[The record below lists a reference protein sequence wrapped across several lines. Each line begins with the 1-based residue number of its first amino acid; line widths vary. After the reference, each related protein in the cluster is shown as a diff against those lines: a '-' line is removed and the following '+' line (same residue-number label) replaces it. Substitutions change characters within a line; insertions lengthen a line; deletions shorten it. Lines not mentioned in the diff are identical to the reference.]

1 MPIVRFDALEGRSK
15 EDIKNFLD
23 AAHRAVLSAFKVPE
37 RDRYQI
43 YHEHSQAHLILE
55 DTGLGITRTNNAVV
69 VTVISMPRSQD
80 LKQTFYA
87 DLCRELKE
95 SCNIDPSDVI
105 VSIVTNS
112 APDWSFGNGS
122 AQFITGEL

>member
-1 MPIVRFDALEGRSK
+1 MPLVRFDAFTGRSQ
-15 EDIKNFLD
+15 EDIKTLLD
-23 AAHRAVLSAFKVPE
+23 AAHRAVLSAFKVPK

-43 YHEHSQAHLILE
+43 YHEHPQAHLILE
-55 DTGLGITRTNNAVV
+55 DTGLGMRRTTNAVV
-69 VTVISMPRSQD
+69 VTLTSMPRSLD
-80 LKQTFYA
+80 LKESFYA

-122 AQFITGEL
+122 AQFVTGEL